1 MLHGRSGES
10 ARIEQLLADARAG
23 RSGALVVR
31 GEAGIGK
38 TALLDQAV
46 SGAAGVRVIRG
57 VGIQSES
64 ELAFAALH
72 LLLRPALDRL
82 SDLPQPQADAL
93 SGAFGLVGGQGGDRF
108 LVGLAT
114 LSLLADLAGDG
125 ALLCVVDDAHWLDQ
139 ASVDALIFAARRL
152 DQEGVALLFAARDAG
167 FSAPGLPE
175 LRLTGIDATA
185 ARAVLR
191 EHVPGLSPSVVE
203 RVLTESAGNPLA
215 LRELP
220 ATIGQ
225 AQPLT
230 PLLLPERIQRSYY
243 AQVAGMPAATR
254 TLLLVASAEETGD
267 LDVILRAARTLGS
280 PADAVDPA
288 ERAGLIT
295 VRLLT
300 LTFRHPLV
308 RTAIYQGS
316 TFAERAA
323 AHAALAG
330 VLTSEAMADR
340 RAWHRAAAATGPD
353 ENVAGE
359 LELTA
364 TRARQ
369 RLGYATAATALA
381 HAARLT
387 VDRPAKARR
396 LAAAA
401 TAAMDAGRGEA
412 AVALA
417 GQAAELTDDAQTVA
431 AMASVR
437 AWAATEDGDMRTAYD
452 LLMSHAPS
460 VTERFPATAAAMLV
474 SAIRAGWWLADA
486 DMVRGAA
493 DRLAALAG
501 QRPVEVCMSPTWIN
515 ATADML
521 MGRVDKAMG
530 PLVEAALTALAQPP
544 TELALRLYLVNS
556 TLMTGDFD
564 TAMALTVPA
573 AEAVRAQGVI
583 RWFGVIQVNLAFIEF
598 HRNRFQAAEADAEEG
613 LRIAFDTNQPLRAA
627 SLRAVLALVAA
638 VEGDT
643 TRCRELAAQ
652 SVEHGDAEQ
661 NATLMTA
668 SEWALALLDLGL
680 GDYDAALARFTAM
693 TTGRFRHFVFTA
705 YCSCVP
711 DQIEAAFRAGK
722 PEQAEEPLA
731 RFAQWARANGQ
742 AWADA
747 VLHRCQALFAD
758 DDEAEAHFTAALR
771 GHDAADRPF
780 DRARTA
786 LLYGEW
792 LRRHRHAADGRDQ
805 LKNALAGFERLGATP
820 WAQRARTELRAAGGA
835 AQEQPADSD
844 ALRLLTPQEL
854 QVVRLAAAG
863 ATNRDIAARL
873 FISPRTVSHH
883 LYRAFPKLGVSTRTA
898 LARLDFDDRTTA
910 F

>member
-1 MLHGRSGES
+1 MLHGRSGET
-10 ARIEQLLADARAG
+10 ARLERLLVDARAG

-38 TALLDQAV
+38 TALLEHALSNAD
-46 SGAAGVRVIRG
+46 GMRVVHG

-72 LLLRPALDRL
+72 LLLRPALEHL
-82 SDLPQPQADAL
+82 TELPQPQADAL
-93 SGAFGLVGGQGGDRF
+93 SGAFGLVGGRGSDRF

-114 LSLLADLAGDG
+114 LSLLSDLAGDG

-139 ASVDALIFAARRL
+139 ASADALIFAARRL
-152 DQEGVALLFAARDAG
+152 DREGVALVFAARDAG
-167 FSAPGLPE
+167 FAAPGLPE
-175 LRLTGIDATA
+175 LRLAGIDSSA
-185 ARAVLR
+185 ARAVLH
-191 EHVPGLSPSVVE
+191 EHLPGLSPSAVE
-203 RVLTESAGNPLA
+203 RVLAESAGNPLA

-220 ATIGQ
+220 GMIGQ
-225 AQPLT
+225 APPLT

-243 AQVAGMPAATR
+243 AQVAGLPRSTR

-267 LDVILRAARTLGS
+267 LDVILRAALALGA
-280 PADAVDPA
+280 PAAAIDPA
-288 ERAGLIT
+288 ERAGLVT
-295 VRLLT
+295 VALLT
-300 LTFRHPLV
+300 VTFRHPLV

-323 AHAALAG
+323 AHTALAS
-330 VLTSEAMADR
+330 VLTSDAMADR

-353 ENVAGE
+353 ESVARE

-387 VDRPAKARR
+387 VDQSAKARR

-401 TAAMDAGRGEA
+401 TAAMDAGRAEA

-417 GQAAELTDDAQTVA
+417 GQATELTDDAVAVA

-437 AWAATEDGDMRTAYD
+437 AWAAIEEGAMRTAYD
-452 LLMSHAPS
+452 LLVSHADAITDREPGTA
-460 VTERFPATAAAMLV
+460 VTMLAGAV
-474 SAIRAGWWLADA
+474 RAGWWLADA
-486 DMVRGAA
+486 DMVHAAA
-493 DRLAALAG
+493 DRLTALATDLT
-501 QRPVEVCMSPTWIN
+501 QTSPTWIH
-515 ATADML
+515 ATANML
-521 MGRVDKAMG
+521 SGHVDEAMG
-530 PLVEAALTALAQPP
+530 PLIATARAALAQPP
-544 TELALRLYLVNS
+544 EDLDLRMYVVDSALLA
-556 TLMTGDFD
+556 GDFD
-564 TAMALTVPA
+564 TAMALTGPA
-573 AEAVRAQGVI
+573 ANDVRAQGVI
-583 RWFGVIQVNLAFIEF
+583 RWFGLIQLNLAYIEF
-598 HRNRFQAAEADAEEG
+598 HRNRFQAAGADGEEG
-613 LRIAFDTNQPLRAA
+613 LRIAFDTNQPVRVA

-638 VEGDT
+638 VEGDEA
-643 TRCRELAAQ
+643 RCRDLAAR
-652 SVEHGDAEQ
+652 SVEHGYAEQ
-661 NATLMTA
+661 NATLMTG

-680 GDYDAALARFTAM
+680 GNYDAALARFLAM
-693 TTGRFRHFVFTA
+693 ANGKFRHFVFTA

-711 DQIEAAFRAGK
+711 DLIEAAFRAGQ
-722 PEQAEEPLA
+722 PELAEEPLA
-731 RFAQWARANGQ
+731 RFAEWAHANGH

-747 VLHRCQALFAD
+747 VLHRCRALFAD
-758 DDEAEAHFTAALR
+758 DAEPHFAAALR

-792 LRRHRHAADGRDQ
+792 LRRHRRAADARDQ
-805 LKNALAGFERLGATP
+805 LNDALSGFVRLGANP
-820 WAQRARTELRAAGGA
+820 WAERARTELRAAGGA
-835 AQEQPADSD
+835 AQDQPADTD
-844 ALRLLTPQEL
+844 AVRLLTPQEL

-898 LARLDFDDRTTA
+898 LAHLDFDNRQ
-910 F
+910 